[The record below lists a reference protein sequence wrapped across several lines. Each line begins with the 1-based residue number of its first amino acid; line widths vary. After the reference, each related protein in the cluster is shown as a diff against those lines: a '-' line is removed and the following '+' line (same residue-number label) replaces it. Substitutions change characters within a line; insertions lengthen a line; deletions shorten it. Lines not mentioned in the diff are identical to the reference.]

1 MIFPSSDVETPFR
14 DSRPC
19 CLYKGNVMRKIAS
32 SLLFTLAVVGLYVVQ
47 IDLASSFGFRR
58 FTGGTG
64 ETTNAPPPSPAPNP
78 SPTPSF
84 HQGQAND
91 PGVRAGAAGAGGML
105 PGLTAGQQAF
115 FTAGQTAFNTP
126 EDVPDGLGPRMNLD
140 SCGGC
145 HAAPGIGGSSPA
157 TNPQV
162 DFANQDGGTDI
173 VPAFLTPNGPVR
185 EVRFVKNPDGTPD
198 GGVHAIF
205 TITGRTG
212 ATGCVLAQPPFAAQ
226 AANNN
231 IIFRIP
237 TPTFG
242 LGLIEQIPA
251 AAIAANQAANSGQK
265 ANMGIKGRPNFNV
278 SGRAISGQTNNN
290 GNDGTIAR
298 FGWKAQNK
306 SLMLFSAEAYNVE
319 MGITNDIFQT
329 ERDETA
335 NCQFATVPNDAQN
348 MDATTP
354 LDATPDL
361 VKFAI
366 FMRFLAPPTPSTTT
380 PGGSTSI
387 SNGKQLFSSIGCALC
402 HTPSFTTQTSTVAA
416 LSNKPVNLYSDLLVH
431 FMGPGL
437 ADGVSQGQAGPGE
450 FRSAPLWGLG
460 QRIFFLHDGRTSD
473 LEQAIQEHRSGDFFH
488 HNASEANGVVAN
500 FNSLNQSQRSEE

>member
-1 MIFPSSDVETPFR
+1 
-14 DSRPC
+14 
-19 CLYKGNVMRKIAS
+19 MRKIAS

-58 FTGGTG
+58 FHSGGTSD
-64 ETTNAPPPSPAPNP
+64 PSSPSPSP
-78 SPTPSF
+78 SPSF
-84 HQGQAND
+84 SPTGAHD
-91 PGVRAGAAGAGGML
+91 PGVRGGAAGAGSPL
-105 PGLTAGQQAF
+105 PGLSAGQLAF
-115 FTAGQTAFNTP
+115 FNAGQTAFGTA

-145 HAAPGIGGSSPA
+145 HAAPAVGGTSPA

-162 DFANQDGGTDI
+162 AFANLDGGTDT
-173 VPAFLTPNGPVR
+173 VPAFIRANGPVR
-185 EVRFVKNPDGTPD
+185 EARFVKNADGTPD

-212 ATGCVLAQPPFAAQ
+212 ATGCTLAQPPFAAQ
-226 AANNN
+226 LANNN
-231 IIFRIP
+231 VIFRIP

-242 LGLIEQIPA
+242 GGLIEQIPD
-251 AAIAANQAANSGQK
+251 AAIAANQAASSSQK
-265 ANMGIKGRPNFNV
+265 STLGIKGRPNFSV

-306 SLMLFSAEAYNVE
+306 SLLLFTGEAYNVE
-319 MGITNDIFQT
+319 MGITNELFQT

-335 NCQFATVPNDAQN
+335 SCQFATVPNDAQN
-348 MDATTP
+348 MDAATP

-366 FMRFLAPPTPSTTT
+366 FMRFLAPPAPSTTT
-380 PGGSTSI
+380 PGGATSI

-402 HTPSFTTQTSTVAA
+402 HTPSFTTGTSTVAA

-437 ADGVSQGQAGPGE
+437 ADGVSQGQAGPAE

-473 LEQAIQEHRSGDFFH
+473 LVEAIQEHRSGDAFH
-488 HNASEANGVVAN
+488 HNASEANGVVGN
-500 FNSLNQSQRSEE
+500 FNSLNQGQQQDLLNFLRSL